1 MKRHLPG
8 LVTLLVASLVLGILV
23 GEVFF
28 GLFEKTVPPAV
39 ITTFNAGA
47 AHAAF
52 LAYGLGAGIVLFLWG
67 VLAAVGSRLLRRG
80 SGSSGP

>member
-8 LVTLLVASLVLGILV
+8 IVTLLAASLVAGIAI
-23 GEVFF
+23 GEAFF
-28 GLFEKTVPPAV
+28 RLFEQTVPPTALS
-39 ITTFNAGA
+39 TFNAGT

-67 VLAAVGSRLLRRG
+67 LLAVAGSRLLRRPAG
-80 SGSSGP
+80 D